1 MQPFL
6 IHIQQLHMNHNYRV
20 VHSSLQYQLMILEQT
35 VPRLPAC
42 FFLGGVGGSLRELFF
57 DFSDQQPRF
66 FYEKKI
72 KLNFFS
78 H

>member
-1 MQPFL
+1 
-6 IHIQQLHMNHNYRV
+6 
-20 VHSSLQYQLMILEQT
+20 MILEQT

-42 FFLGGVGGSLRELFF
+42 FFLGGVGGTLRELFF